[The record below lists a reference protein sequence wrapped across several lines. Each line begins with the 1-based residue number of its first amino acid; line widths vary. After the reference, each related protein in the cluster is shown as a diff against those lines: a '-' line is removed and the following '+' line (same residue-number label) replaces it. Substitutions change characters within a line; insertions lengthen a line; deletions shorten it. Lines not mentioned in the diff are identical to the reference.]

1 MIIAMQSVDTLMS
14 AIAMTTPRVL
24 GAFVMLPLLTQQNT
38 PVMVRNSIYV
48 SLAIIAVPAA
58 MIAAPSGG
66 VNMTMWPAMLVKEI
80 FLGTTIG
87 FCFGTIFWAIGAAG
101 NVIDTQ
107 VGMSMATIMDP
118 IQGHQASLHGQFLS
132 QLAAWL
138 FMASGAFLVF
148 LDILLTS
155 YSVWPVTS
163 FYPSLQPGGMEM
175 FIGEFAYVMSAVVV
189 LAAPVMVFMLLVD
202 MVFGLMNRFAPQ
214 LNVFAL
220 TMPIKAWVA
229 TAMIFLLI
237 GLYVEIIMDRLMV
250 NRGLMEALQ
259 RVFGP

>member
-1 MIIAMQSVDTLMS
+1 MMIAMQSVDTLMS
-14 AIAMTTPRVL
+14 AIAMTTPRVI
-24 GAFVMLPLLTQQNT
+24 GAFLMLPLLTQEST
-38 PVMVRNSIYV
+38 PAMVRNSLMV
-48 SLAIIAVPAA
+48 SMALICVPAA
-58 MIAAPSGG
+58 IIAAPS
-66 VNMTMWPAMLVKEI
+66 VQMQPAMWPAMLVKEI
-80 FLGTTIG
+80 FLGVAIG

-138 FMASGAFLVF
+138 FMASGAFLIF
-148 LDILLTS
+148 LDILMSS
-155 YSVWPVTS
+155 YAIWPVTS
-163 FYPSLQPGGMEM
+163 FYPSLQPRGMHL
-175 FIGEFAYVMSAVVV
+175 FIDQFAYLTSAIVV

-202 MVFGLMNRFAPQ
+202 LVFGLMNRFAQQ

-220 TMPIKAWVA
+220 TMPIKAWVS

-237 GLYVEIIMDRLMV
+237 GLYTEIILDRLFV
-250 NRGLMEALQ
+250 NKGLLQALQ
-259 RVFGP
+259 RAFGP

>member
-1 MIIAMQSVDTLMS
+1 MIVAMQSVDTLMS

-24 GAFVMLPLLTQQNT
+24 GAFLMLPLLTQENT
-38 PVMVRNSIYV
+38 PAMVRNSILI
-48 SLAIIAVPAA
+48 SLAVIAVPAA
-58 MIAAPSGG
+58 MISAPTADITMS
-66 VNMTMWPAMLVKEI
+66 MWPALLVKEI
-80 FLGTTIG
+80 FLGSVIG

-101 NVIDTQ
+101 IVIDTQ

-148 LDILLTS
+148 LDILLSS
-155 YSVWPVTS
+155 YAVWPVTS

-175 FIGEFAYVMSAVVV
+175 FIGQFAFLMSAVVV
-189 LAAPVMVFMLLVD
+189 MAAPVMVFMLLVD
-202 MVFGLMNRFAPQ
+202 LVFGLMNRFAPQ

-237 GLYVEIIMDRLMV
+237 GLYAEIIMDRLMA
-250 NRGLMEALQ
+250 NRGLLEALQ
-259 RVFGP
+259 KIFGP